1 MKNKNNSGQ
10 ILWKKAKSL
19 IPGGGQL
26 LSKRSEIFLP
36 DQWPSY
42 YKKAKGC
49 EIWDLDDNHFFDFAG
64 MGISSCTLGYSDD
77 YVDNSVKKAISNGS
91 MGTLN
96 SYEEVDLAEKLI
108 SIHPWSDMARF
119 TRSGGEACS
128 VAIRIARAAS
138 GKDKV
143 AFCGYHGW
151 HDWYISTNL
160 SKDNNLDGQLLPGLE
175 PNGIPRALV
184 DSTIP
189 FYYNDFES
197 FDKAIAGNEDQI
209 GVIMLEPS
217 KATGPKEGFL
227 EHIRKTADRIGAVL
241 IFDEVT
247 SGFHNNFGGIHL
259 TFGVN
264 PDMAVFAKA
273 LGNGYPIASIIGKR
287 HIMDA
292 AQTTFISSTTWTER
306 VGFVAALA
314 TLDKMEKENV
324 QEKLLKYG
332 NMLKSGWTNL
342 AEKNG
347 LKIKTTGITSIPNFS
362 FLYENNLAIQTLFTQ
377 EMLVR
382 GFLARTGTAVT
393 YAYTEKIIN
402 EYLANVDEVFKII
415 SKALKNDSVESLLKG
430 PIKHSTFQRLTKKKL

>member
-1 MKNKNNSGQ
+1 MMKNKKTGQ
-10 ILWKKAKSL
+10 ELWKRAKQV

-36 DQWPSY
+36 NLWPSY
-42 YKKAKGC
+42 YSKAKGC
-49 EIWDLDDNHFFDFAG
+49 EIWDLENNHYYDFAG
-64 MGISSCTLGYSDD
+64 MGISSCILGYSDD
-77 YVDNSVKKAISNGS
+77 YVDNAVKKAINNGS

-128 VAIRIARAAS
+128 VAVRIARAAS

-184 DSTIP
+184 DSTVP
-189 FYYNDFES
+189 FFYNDFES
-197 FDKAIAGNEDQI
+197 FDKAISNNENEI

-264 PDMAVFAKA
+264 PDIAVFAKA
-273 LGNGYPIASIIGKR
+273 LGNGYPIASIIGR
-287 HIMDA
+287 RNVMEA
-292 AQTTFISSTTWTER
+292 AQSTFISSTTWTER
-306 VGFVAALA
+306 IGFVAALA
-314 TLDKMEKENV
+314 TLEKMEQENI
-324 QEKLLKYG
+324 QDKLLHYG
-332 NMLKSGWTNL
+332 NMLKNGWNNL
-342 AEKNG
+342 ANESN

-362 FLYENNLAIQTLFTQ
+362 FLYDNSLAIQTLFTQ
-377 EMLVR
+377 EMLSR
-382 GFLARTGTAVT
+382 GYLARTGTAVT
-393 YAYTEKIIN
+393 YSYSENIIN
-402 EYLANVDEVFKII
+402 EYLDNVEIVFKII
-415 SKALKNDSVESLLKG
+415 SKALKNGTIEKLLKG
-430 PIKHSTFQRLTKKKL
+430 PVKHSTFQRLTGKQ